1 MRPNMGVMAV
11 SPMQTNAA
19 TGRSISVLC
28 LLVGTALVA
37 ACLINPGGVYR
48 PWEFTFGACVL
59 LVIGSAGSLAYFHSR
74 VVAARSDG

>member
-1 MRPNMGVMAV
+1 MGVMAV
-11 SPMQTNAA
+11 SPNAA